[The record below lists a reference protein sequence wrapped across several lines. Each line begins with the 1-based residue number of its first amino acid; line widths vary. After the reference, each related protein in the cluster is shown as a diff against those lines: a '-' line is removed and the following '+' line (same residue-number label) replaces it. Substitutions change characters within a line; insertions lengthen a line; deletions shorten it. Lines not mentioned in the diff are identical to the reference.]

1 MTVHYNCAKCKD
13 RLCIHKVPIFSSLD
27 SEDLRK
33 IMGLISHSEYKKGE
47 TIVFEQE
54 EPDSVIII
62 NEGSAKA
69 YKNTATDVSRYYMY
83 FPRRFLRRTESV
95 HRAAINIYGRSAS
108 AGKDL

>member
-69 YKNTATDVSRYYMY
+69 YKNTAD
-83 FPRRFLRRTESV
+83 
-95 HRAAINIYGRSAS
+95 GREQILYVFSEGDFFGEQNLS
-108 AGKDL
+108 PGSHQHIR